1 MRESSPA
8 CIAKPA
14 LPRENRTRGAHDSQT
29 LGSNRAANGNASP
42 AKAPS
47 FSRSNN
53 CKNSITFDGEGYSVS
68 AAEAKGG
75 DAALQISA
83 LQFIQQS
90 DEDARRSGRRRG
102 FGDFADDFASGRF
115 VGRKNEIAKHPRC
128 EAL

>member
-68 AAEAKGG
+68 AAEAKGDGAAVDVHFFRIEFELTRHG
-75 DAALQISA
+75 DGSDGKS
-83 LQFIQQS
+83 FI
-90 DEDARRSGRRRG
+90 DLD
-102 FGDFADDFASGRF
+102 
-115 VGRKNEIAKHPRC
+115 
-128 EAL
+128 